1 MLRAQL
7 WLLLKVASQK
17 SINMKKIIAKTAQEL
32 TEHYDAI
39 DENSIELLQP
49 ELSPEQYLNKLI
61 ENKLFADSI
70 VFLAHGLPKRE
81 AIWWACLCAKG
92 VTSDKTRADDHAS
105 LSVAEKW
112 VYDPDEKKRRMCGTL
127 AEKGE
132 YKSAQNWAAAAVFW
146 SGGSITNENDPA
158 MEPAPFLYAHAVSGA
173 ILNAVGA
180 AEADDIDAQFQE
192 FINHGL
198 NIADGG
204 NG

>member
-1 MLRAQL
+1 
-7 WLLLKVASQK
+7 
-17 SINMKKIIAKTAQEL
+17 MKKITAKTAQEF

-39 DENSIELLQP
+39 EENAFELLRP
-49 ELSPEQYLNKLI
+49 EITPKEYIDKLLAKQY
-61 ENKLFADSI
+61 FADSI
-70 VFLAHGLPKRE
+70 VFLAHALPKRE
-81 AIWWACLCAKG
+81 SIWWACLCSKAVMTKD
-92 VTSDKTRADDHAS
+92 TKADDVAS
-105 LSVAEKW
+105 ITIAEKW
-112 VYDPDEKKRRMCGTL
+112 VYEPDDKKRRMCGTL

-132 YKSAQNWAAAAVFW
+132 YKSAQNWTAAAVFW
-146 SGGSITNENDPA
+146 SGGSITNEGDPA

-180 AEADDIDAQFQE
+180 SEADDIDVQFQE